1 MAAIALLPRC
11 TRHALLKRRETLVLD
26 NAQGTLIAVDRGC
39 VWVTL
44 EHDLRDI
51 VLARGMRFQVDRRGR
66 TIIAAEADTRLR
78 LLSPLTLRERAQAWL
93 RRAAAASGRY
103 VRGLAQARARRF
115 VPYA

>member
-1 MAAIALLPRC
+1 MTANASRTRP
-11 TRHALLKRRETLVLD
+11 TRHAFLKARETLVLD
-26 NAQGTLIAVDRGC
+26 DAQGTLIAVDRGC

-51 VLARGMRFQVDRRGR
+51 ILARGMRFQIDRRGR
-66 TIIAAEADTRLR
+66 TIVAAEADARLR

-93 RRAAAASGRY
+93 RRAVTAWGR
-103 VRGLAQARARRF
+103 RMCGSMPARRF

>member
-1 MAAIALLPRC
+1 MAAIATLSRR
-11 TRHALLKRRETLVLD
+11 TRRAQLKSRETLVLD

-51 VLARGMRFQVDRRGR
+51 ILVRGMRFQVDRRGR

-78 LLSPLTLRERAQAWL
+78 LVSPVTLRERARAWL
-93 RRAAAASGRY
+93 RRTAAAWPHM
-103 VRGLAQARARRF
+103 RGWTRLSARRV
-115 VPYA
+115 VPYF